1 MVNIRA
7 PPEDFDA
14 FVSWFEGVSYRLVL
28 LEEYPLDDVRRAVL
42 TAQRVLTA
50 HMHGP
55 IPEPPGDPGVEY
67 REAGRILRSDHTW
80 FLVSIEQLG
89 WFWSIVAGEDQGGHR
104 QALGQYGR
112 ILAEAIQ
119 RHRRDERRLER
130 SLAGSSFTAG
140 AAGQR

>member
-1 MVNIRA
+1 MGLSRPLVDIRA

-14 FVSWFEGVSYRLVL
+14 FVTWFEGVSYRLVL

-50 HMHGP
+50 HMRRP
-55 IPEPPGDPGVEY
+55 IPEPPADFAAES
-67 REAGRILRSDHTW
+67 RESCRILRSDHAW
-80 FLVSIEQLG
+80 FLGSVEQLG

-112 ILAEAIQ
+112 ILAEAVR
-119 RHRRDERRLER
+119 RHRVDEARYLDRPLRRP
-130 SLAGSSFTAG
+130 SG
-140 AAGQR
+140 